1 MLIIPQRLSFR
12 SLVLSAE
19 VPSARF
25 VAVQTVPGHQLAQF
39 EEIGQTERLFELLVE
54 ILVSS
59 DHAYIFPEILT
70 KRLNFGNGFFKALLG
85 TCHTDVLPHDVA
97 QFLVDIIHRLF
108 PVDRE

>member
-1 MLIIPQRLSFR
+1 MHRFEYQRFLDQSRFLIGSVVLPDSHIREMLIIPQRLSFR

-54 ILVSS
+54 IL
-59 DHAYIFPEILT
+59 D
-70 KRLNFGNGFFKALLG
+70 
-85 TCHTDVLPHDVA
+85 D
-97 QFLVDIIHRLF
+97 
-108 PVDRE
+108 